1 MRLFNYHLCSS
12 LIAFLFI
19 PLGII
24 AQGNDTEQAISI
36 DELSEADLRGM
47 SREYDKNY
55 DDIEGSPFFYQ
66 AWLPGEVTL
75 ENGST
80 YDGIE
85 VLYDVHN
92 DEVLIR
98 RPATESISVIDKEV
112 VKSFHLGSNSRAN
125 MANFFKAGLLEADL
139 PKVAD
144 DQYVQMLYEGDGF
157 LFAIN
162 HKKMQ
167 NKVFSDLV
175 ADYLYIDPEG
185 KVHELKPSKEAVL
198 NTFSDER
205 EAVAEYIDGRDL
217 DMSQRDDLVEV
228 VMFYTTEVN

>member
-1 MRLFNYHLCSS
+1 MRHFNY
-12 LIAFLFI
+12 IMFINFFIFLST
-19 PLGII
+19 PLGVF
-24 AQGNDTEQAISI
+24 AQDKEPANSI

-47 SREYDKNY
+47 TREYDKNY

-66 AWLPGEVTL
+66 AWLPGKVTL

-98 RPATESISVIDKEV
+98 KPESESVSVIDKNM

-139 PKVAD
+139 PNVAD
-144 DQYVQMLYEGDGF
+144 DKYVQMLYEGDGF
-157 LFAIN
+157 LFAMN
-162 HKKMQ
+162 HKNLKNQ
-167 NKVFSDLV
+167 VFSDLE

-185 KVHELKPSKEAVL
+185 KAHELKPNKEDVL
-198 NTFSDER
+198 NTFSDKR
-205 EAVAEYIDGRDL
+205 EAVADYIDGRDL
-217 DMSQRDDLVEV
+217 DLSQRDDLVEV